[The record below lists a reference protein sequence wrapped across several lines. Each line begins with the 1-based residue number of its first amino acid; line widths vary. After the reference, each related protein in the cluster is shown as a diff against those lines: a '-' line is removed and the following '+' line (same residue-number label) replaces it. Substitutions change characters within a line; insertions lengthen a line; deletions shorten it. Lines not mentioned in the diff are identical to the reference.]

1 MHRGD
6 RRPNLTCHFCPLLGS
21 ITQLIANR
29 RNGFLLGF
37 ASCNCAF
44 AERLGFQRLLGP
56 EVHCKNRGYARDGG
70 ADNEHLKDKLGKT
83 LLRDPV
89 CVLAGLEEQAWG
101 RAGYECFDATS
112 GDEAFGP
119 LQTQYPVGRCAP
131 TTSPRY
137 AFSGI
142 YVTSVVLSAGLTLTV
157 KHLLDQL
164 TFRMSAM
171 REACIPRSGAEAIC
185 DRRIKNALDSGTI
198 AASSFL
204 RLLNFC
210 RHHEGKGRDSHL
222 CKERP
227 NFLGLDH

>member
-1 MHRGD
+1 M
-6 RRPNLTCHFCPLLGS
+6 
-21 ITQLIANR
+21 
-29 RNGFLLGF
+29 
-37 ASCNCAF
+37 
-44 AERLGFQRLLGP
+44 
-56 EVHCKNRGYARDGG
+56 
-70 ADNEHLKDKLGKT
+70 
-83 LLRDPV
+83 
-89 CVLAGLEEQAWG
+89 EEQAWG

-119 LQTQYPVGRCAP
+119 LQTQYPGGRCAP

-137 AFSGI
+137 TFSGN
-142 YVTSVVLSAGLTLTV
+142 YVTNVVLSAGLTLTV

-171 REACIPRSGAEAIC
+171 HEASLRQKWCNPECPLCSEGLCLLELAEPSVEPPCIPRSGAETIC